1 MLKSRDMAKYSDEDL
16 LWRHIRTRFNRG
28 IARYGLIDD
37 GDRIMVALSGG
48 KDSLALLSLLAE
60 KSRIF
65 KPRFS
70 VVAVHVVMSNVG
82 YSSDLD
88 YLRSFSES
96 HGVPFFHVETS
107 YEYSE
112 QSDKPH
118 CFLCSWNRRKALFE
132 KAKEMG
138 CNKIALGHHM
148 DDILET
154 LLMNMLFSGSPSP
167 MTPLLRM
174 KKFDMTLIRPMCLI
188 RERELASLAEV
199 RSFIGQKKKCPYER
213 ATNRSRMKGLFAEME
228 HINPEA
234 CYSLW
239 RCVEKLLS
247 GDSAGNDAEDGIF

>member
-167 MTPLLRM
+167 MTPLLR
-174 KKFDMTLIRPMCLI
+174 
-188 RERELASLAEV
+188 
-199 RSFIGQKKKCPYER
+199 CPYER
-213 ATNRSRMKGLFAEME
+213 ATNRSRMKGLLAEME